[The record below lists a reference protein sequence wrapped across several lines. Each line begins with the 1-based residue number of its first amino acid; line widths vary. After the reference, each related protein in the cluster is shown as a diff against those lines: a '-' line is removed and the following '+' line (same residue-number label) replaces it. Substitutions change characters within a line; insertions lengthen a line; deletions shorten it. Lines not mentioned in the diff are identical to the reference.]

1 MRRLLLGLILLL
13 LGSNSA
19 LVYSQS
25 RMESEYHRVCGLYE
39 SRDKNALRQL
49 RSYLDDYPY
58 TTFESEVY
66 FMMGVVQVEKGYYK
80 KAIRDFERCQF
91 KDLARPHQP
100 QYQFYRGYAHLM
112 QSDYEKASLYFGN
125 LGKHKSPYKQKA
137 DYYYA
142 YCQYKLGDYDKAL
155 PALLDLEKEYEYRE
169 TVPYYIVQIY
179 YAREQ
184 YEDVRAKAEQL
195 LDEQPDNAN
204 NGELHRMLGEIY
216 YRQERYRD
224 AVRELAEYD
233 SVFTAMQKPVLRND
247 LYMLAVAYYR
257 TDDYL
262 QAINTFKRVE
272 PQQDEISED
281 VNLCLG
287 HAYLKTG
294 DVEQAKLAYLAAKS
308 YNINPQVHEEAMY
321 NYALAV
327 YQSSSSIGES
337 ETVFTDFLREYPK
350 SEHVNEIYMLLS
362 DAFRRA
368 HNYKAAL
375 SALDSVSQPNKAMLE
390 TKQYLRYQLG
400 SDAFVRGKFGEAR
413 DWFGAVTS
421 DNIRTGLQTDA
432 YYWRAESDYRLGD
445 YASCQQDLD
454 AFFGRSDAAQSPNY
468 MSADYLRG
476 YAFFQ
481 QKDYAAARSAFERY
495 KGNDTKMQA
504 DALNRIG
511 DCWFYERH
519 FAEACAAYERAAA
532 MKTTGAD
539 YALFQQG
546 YAYGLQRQMQ
556 DKVATLQKLVGY
568 YPKSDYADDALYE
581 IARAQLSLE
590 NEAGA
595 VEAYGKLLD
604 KYPQSTWARSASMEL
619 AMAYRNMHSYDQAM
633 AAYKHTIER
642 YPASKEAY
650 LAVEGLESVCI
661 ETNRVNEY
669 LDYSKKLS
677 KLNMQVATKDD
688 SLAYVAAEL
697 QLRQGNT
704 DVALAQFAPLADRQ
718 GSAYAEPSAMQSA
731 EIYFE
736 RNDYA
741 NALTFY
747 RKSLAVASKRKNTIA
762 ARVGIMRC
770 AVALD
775 DMPTLIEIATA
786 ILSDPPVE
794 ADIEQE
800 ARYNRAKAN
809 IALQNKQEAIADL
822 ESISSDVR
830 TGIGAESKYLLAQ
843 TYFDLGDLDKA
854 EAEVMSFAQQP
865 TQQQYWLARSLIVLA
880 QVSKQRGDEFQARQ
894 YLLSLKA
901 NYTHADDI
909 LQRVDEQLA
918 LLEPVSEVPQEN
930 EED

>member
-1 MRRLLLGLILLL
+1 M
-13 LGSNSA
+13 
-19 LVYSQS
+19 
-25 RMESEYHRVCGLYE
+25 
-39 SRDKNALRQL
+39 
-49 RSYLDDYPY
+49 
-58 TTFESEVY
+58 
-66 FMMGVVQVEKGYYK
+66 
-80 KAIRDFERCQF
+80 
-91 KDLARPHQP
+91 
-100 QYQFYRGYAHLM
+100 
-112 QSDYEKASLYFGN
+112 
-125 LGKHKSPYKQKA
+125 
-137 DYYYA
+137 
-142 YCQYKLGDYDKAL
+142 
-155 PALLDLEKEYEYRE
+155 
-169 TVPYYIVQIY
+169 
-179 YAREQ
+179 
-184 YEDVRAKAEQL
+184 
-195 LDEQPDNAN
+195 
-204 NGELHRMLGEIY
+204 
-216 YRQERYRD
+216 
-224 AVRELAEYD
+224 
-233 SVFTAMQKPVLRND
+233 
-247 LYMLAVAYYR
+247 
-257 TDDYL
+257 
-262 QAINTFKRVE
+262 
-272 PQQDEISED
+272 
-281 VNLCLG
+281 
-287 HAYLKTG
+287 
-294 DVEQAKLAYLAAKS
+294 
-308 YNINPQVHEEAMY
+308 
-321 NYALAV
+321 
-327 YQSSSSIGES
+327 
-337 ETVFTDFLREYPK
+337 
-350 SEHVNEIYMLLS
+350 
-362 DAFRRA
+362 
-368 HNYKAAL
+368 
-375 SALDSVSQPNKAMLE
+375 
-390 TKQYLRYQLG
+390 
-400 SDAFVRGKFGEAR
+400 
-413 DWFGAVTS
+413 
-421 DNIRTGLQTDA
+421 
-432 YYWRAESDYRLGD
+432 
-445 YASCQQDLD
+445 
-454 AFFGRSDAAQSPNY
+454 
-468 MSADYLRG
+468 
-476 YAFFQ
+476 
-481 QKDYAAARSAFERY
+481 
-495 KGNDTKMQA
+495 
-504 DALNRIG
+504 
-511 DCWFYERH
+511 
-519 FAEACAAYERAAA
+519 
-532 MKTTGAD
+532 
-539 YALFQQG
+539 
-546 YAYGLQRQMQ
+546 
-556 DKVATLQKLVGY
+556 
-568 YPKSDYADDALYE
+568 
-581 IARAQLSLE
+581 SLE

-604 KYPQSTWARSASMEL
+604 KYPQSTWARSASLER

-688 SLAYVAAEL
+688 SLAYEAAEL

-747 RKSLAVASKRKNTIA
+747 RKSLAVASKRKNTIS

-775 DMPTLIEIATA
+775 NMPTLIEIATA

-800 ARYNRAKAN
+800 ARYNRAKAYL
-809 IALQNKQEAIADL
+809 ALQNKQEAIADL
-822 ESISSDVR
+822 EAISSDVR

>member
-1 MRRLLLGLILLL
+1 MKRLLYSIILLWIA
-13 LGSNSA
+13 GSSVA
-19 LVYSQS
+19 FSQS
-25 RMESEYHRVCGLYE
+25 RMEVEYNRVSALYE
-39 SRDKNALRQL
+39 SRDKNALQQL
-49 RSYLDDYPY
+49 RAYLADYPY

-66 FMMGVVQVEKGYYK
+66 FMIGVVEVEKGHYK
-80 KAIRDFERCQF
+80 KAVRDFERCQF
-91 KDLARPHQP
+91 ADLARPHQP
-100 QYQFYRGYAHLM
+100 AYQFYRGYAHLM
-112 QSDYEKASLYFGN
+112 QSDYQTASVYFGN
-125 LGKHKSPYKQKA
+125 LGKHTSPYKQKA

-142 YCQYKLGDYDKAL
+142 YCMYKLGDYEKAL
-155 PALLDLEKEYEYRE
+155 PALLDLEKVYEYRE
-169 TVPYYIVQIY
+169 TVPYYLVQIY

-184 YEDVRAKAEQL
+184 YEDVRTKAEQL
-195 LDEQPDNAN
+195 LEEQPDNDN

-224 AVRELAEYD
+224 AVQELSAYD
-233 SVFTAMQKPVLRND
+233 KIFTEKQRPVLRND
-247 LYMLAVAYYR
+247 LYMLAVAYFR
-257 TDDYL
+257 LGDYT
-262 QAINTFKRVE
+262 QAINVFKRVE
-272 PQQDEISED
+272 PQQDAISED

-294 DVEQAKLAYLAAKS
+294 DIEQAKLAYLAAKN

-321 NYALAV
+321 NYALTV

-337 ETVFTDFLREYPK
+337 ETVFTDYIKQYPK

-375 SALDSVSQPNKAMLE
+375 SALDSISQPTKPMLE
-390 TKQYLRYQLG
+390 TKQYLRYHLG
-400 SDAFVRGKFGEAR
+400 SDAFVRGKFSEAR
-413 DWFGAVTS
+413 DWFGAVVN
-421 DNIRTGLQTDA
+421 DPIQTGLQTDA
-432 YYWRAESDYRLGD
+432 YFWRAESNYRLGD
-445 YASCQQDLD
+445 FAACQSDLD

-468 MSADYLRG
+468 AAADYLRG
-476 YAFFQ
+476 YAYFQ
-481 QKDYAAARSAFERY
+481 QKNYPAARGAFEKY
-495 KGNDTKMQA
+495 KGTDLKMQA
-504 DALNRIG
+504 DVQNRIG
-511 DCWFYERH
+511 DCWFYERK
-519 FAEACAAYERAAA
+519 FDEARAAYERAAE

-546 YAYGLQRQMQ
+546 YAYGLQRRLKE
-556 DKVATLQKLVGY
+556 KVATLQKLVGN
-568 YPKSDYADDALYE
+568 YPRSDYADDALYE
-581 IARAQLSLE
+581 IARAQLTLE

-595 VEAYGKLLD
+595 IEAYSKLLE
-604 KYPQSTWARSASMEL
+604 KYPQSTWARSASLEQ
-619 AMAYRNMHSYDQAM
+619 AMAYRNIHNYDKAI
-633 AAYKHTIER
+633 AAYEHTIER

-650 LAVEGLESVCI
+650 LAVEGLEAVCI

-669 LDYSKKLS
+669 IDYSKKLS

-697 QLRQGNT
+697 QLRQGKT

-731 EIYFE
+731 AVYFD
-736 RNDYA
+736 RKDYA

-747 RKSLAVASKRKNTIA
+747 QKSLAVASSRKNTTT

-770 AVALD
+770 AEALKD
-775 DMPTLIEIATA
+775 NKTLIDITST
-786 ILSDPPVE
+786 ILADQPVD

-800 ARYNRAKAN
+800 ARYNRSKAYMSAKNYTA
-809 IALQNKQEAIADL
+809 AIADL
-822 ESISSDVR
+822 EPISGDVR
-830 TGIGAESKYLLAQ
+830 TSVGAEAKYLLAQ
-843 TYFDLGDLDKA
+843 AYFDLGELDKS

-901 NYTHADDI
+901 NYTRQDDI

-918 LLEPVSEVPQEN
+918 LLTPAPATSQEN